1 MAKFKEYQ
9 SLNNMQTRNI
19 FCPNDWDIRSFF
31 VVILSVYLVYGGTVA
46 LNILGFSLLFLQQI
60 TGFILL
66 LFIPGFLLLRILKLH
81 ALGTVETIAYA
92 VGLSL
97 AVLMLSGFF
106 INMSYPLFGVT
117 KPLSFP
123 YMLLTFSVI
132 IAILGIMSYLRDKEY
147 HAPCTLDLQQ
157 LTAPVS
163 LAIYSV
169 PCVSIIGSF
178 LIGRYHNNALSIAS
192 IILIAVLVLWFAY
205 KKPGDF
211 LSADVLLILSISIS
225 LLFGDLLISEYPRR
239 LNVDGEFYYLNQVIQ
254 SNYWDPSLPGSAN
267 SVLSIVIL
275 GTIFSEGLGLNPFFV
290 LKTVY
295 PLIFAIV
302 PTIIYTAY
310 KKEFSS
316 KLSLFAALF
325 FMFNFYFFTEAL
337 LLRRQQIALIFV
349 ALLLLLLTEK
359 RLNPQVK
366 SVLYLIFTISLV
378 ISHYSVS
385 VNWILIVILAS
396 SIYFIKKN
404 YDTQVSSNLS
414 QQNKLGKKF
423 ILSDQNISPY
433 HIVFLVAIFVVWY
446 VYIGFSVFSNI
457 VGAGNSIIKNFALL
471 TDTSSKSPTISAA
484 MGAGFWEA
492 PPYSKVY
499 RLLQYGSQ
507 GFILI
512 GLMSNILSQGFQKL
526 SVCFRAA
533 AMAFLI
539 TSMVLPLMSIFQN
552 MPRLYFFALL
562 FLSPCCIIGACQ
574 VYHWFCQLCMG
585 LKISI
590 SKVNEYRTIGDDIRR
605 ARFGLENRS
614 FYTLFAIF
622 ILIPFFFFNCGL
634 MFDIGGFNED
644 TRSIARIPSSNILSY
659 GKIDPEYPN
668 MGEVMLGLKIPQFLE
683 DNPIYADI
691 LTGVDLI
698 STWHKKVNYFPCE
711 HQIPENSYIFIRS
724 WNIERSVIRV
734 PDNDIRPTEG
744 SHFISLSNLSLQNKD
759 YLYNNGYAALF
770 RTSPGSVTKVL

>member
-446 VYIGFSVFSNI
+446 VYISFSVFSNI
-457 VGAGNSIIKNFALL
+457 AGAGNSIIKNFALL
-471 TDTSSKSPTISAA
+471 TDTSSKSPMISAA

-552 MPRLYFFALL
+552 MPRLYFFTLF
-562 FLSPCCIIGACQ
+562 FLSPCCIIGAYQ
-574 VYHWFCQLCMG
+574 VYRWSCQLCRG
-585 LKISI
+585 FLKHILEITVYQQTNDNS
-590 SKVNEYRTIGDDIRR
+590 RR
-605 ARFGLENRS
+605 IIPRSENRS
-614 FYTLFAIF
+614 FYVLLTILF
-622 ILIPFFFFNCGL
+622 LVPFFFFNSGL
-634 MFDIGGFNED
+634 VFDIGGFDEE
-644 TRSIARIPSSNILSY
+644 TRAAAQIPGSNILSY
-659 GKIDPEYPN
+659 GKIDSDYHN
-668 MGEVMLGLKIPQFLE
+668 IGEMTLGSKLPRLLNNNKQVC
-683 DNPIYADI
+683 ADMPVGIDLVSGYRKANYYSHERQI
-691 LTGVDLI
+691 L
-698 STWHKKVNYFPCE
+698 
-711 HQIPENSYIFIRS
+711 ENSYLFMRS
-724 WNIERSVIRV
+724 WNINHHAMRIPV
-734 PDNDIRPTEG
+734 DKDRPLG
-744 SHFISLSNLSLQNKD
+744 KAAYISISGISLHND
-759 YLYNNGYAALF
+759 HIYDNGYASLY
-770 RTSPGSVTKVL
+770 RNR